1 MKVKKR
7 LLVFVVLLMFTP
19 SLAMISVLTQGP
31 IGPYVKV
38 YVDQPLGYIP
48 GRPEGVVFSVNILI
62 EINGIPDN
70 SPEGI
75 VGWGMT
81 VCFDPDVLE
90 LGRVIGERP
99 GYLLYDF
106 AGGEL
111 PPYYEPLL
119 TIIPPP
125 PEGGCWDI
133 SEIIMPIPP
142 GGAGESPFRPN
153 PYLLVTLQ
161 FRSKSETAYSP
172 IDLENV
178 EYLTPDNT
186 WHPVNEVID
195 GQYNQQ
201 IHDVAATGAT
211 FRDYTQITATYNE
224 TIEHFIYI
232 DGTVENQGTVS
243 ETFDVSIYYKLG
255 GQDELLTLET
265 VTLTAGSSTVVTA
278 ALNTT
283 DLTINLGNETHPH
296 FIRPVGY
303 LTIIVEASEVANEM
317 DTSDNTFITQLLI
330 KMPGDIDGDGCGD
343 MFDFGYFA
351 MAYATW
357 FDDIPRFDQRCDF
370 DRDGDVDMFDFGKL
384 AMYYAKCTV
393 YPPL

>member
-7 LLVFVVLLMFTP
+7 LLVFVVMLMFTP

-31 IGPYVKV
+31 NGPYVKV

-48 GRPEGVVFSVNILI
+48 GRPEGVVFSVDILI
-62 EINGIPDN
+62 EINGIVDN

-90 LGRVIGERP
+90 LVRVIGERL

-106 AGGEL
+106 AGWEL
-111 PPYYEPLL
+111 PPYYEPML
-119 TIIPPP
+119 TIIPPS

-133 SEIIMPIPP
+133 SELIMPIPP

-153 PYLLVTLQ
+153 PYPLVTLQ

-178 EYLTPDNT
+178 EYMTPDAN
-186 WHPVNEVID
+186 WHPVDEVVD

-211 FRDYTQITATYNE
+211 IYDYVIITATYNE
-224 TIEHFIYI
+224 SIALTYI
-232 DGTVENQGTVS
+232 NGTVENQGTVS
-243 ETFDVSIYYKLG
+243 ETFNVSIYYKLA
-255 GQDELLTLET
+255 GQDEILTLET
-265 VTLTAGSSTVVTA
+265 VTLTPGSSAVVTA
-278 ALNTT
+278 VLNVT
-283 DLTINLGNETHPH
+283 G
-296 FIRPVGY
+296 FPVGY
-303 LTIIVEASEVANEM
+303 LTIVVEASEVANET

-330 KMPGDIDGDGCGD
+330 KLPGDINGDGCVD
-343 MFDFGYFA
+343 RYDFGLLALEYGIFPP
-351 MAYATW
+351 
-357 FDDIPRFDQRCDF
+357 IPPNQADF
-370 DRDGDVDMFDFGKL
+370 DRDGKVTRYDFGRL
-384 AMYYAKCTV
+384 AAWYGTCTV
-393 YPPL
+393 YPEL